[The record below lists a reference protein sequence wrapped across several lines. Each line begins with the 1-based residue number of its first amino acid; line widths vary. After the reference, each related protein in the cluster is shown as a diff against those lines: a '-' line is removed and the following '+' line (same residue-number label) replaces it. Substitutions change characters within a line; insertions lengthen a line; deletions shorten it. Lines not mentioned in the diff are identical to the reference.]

1 MMNLEEKI
9 QAKKEEFQRAA
20 PEEVKQIMG
29 RAIKS
34 LMDSGILERALGEGV
49 AAPDFTLRNARG
61 ESVNLKETLSAGPV
75 VLGFYRGR
83 W

>member
-1 MMNLEEKI
+1 MNLEEKI
-9 QAKKEEFQRAA
+9 QAKKEEFQKAA

-49 AAPDFTLRNARG
+49 ATPDFSLRNARG

-75 VLGFYRGR
+75 VLWFYRGR

>member
-1 MMNLEEKI
+1 MNLEEKI
-9 QAKKEEFQRAA
+9 QKKKEEFQKAV

-61 ESVNLKETLSAGPV
+61 EQVNLKETLSSGPV